1 MLKPISILIASAITF
16 AAIAKVGAMESP
28 AVASH
33 PLRDSNRPTGEHEHD
48 HEQEEKQKYTCLMH
62 PEVITDQPGNCPKCG
77 MKLVPIKEKQRSTS
91 NIEHRTSSRPT
102 VHPPHQTHEH
112 PSSVAAATHG
122 AAGEHEHEKMQMEMH
137 STIDLADPMSRE
149 GSGTSWLPDSSPMYG
164 RMFMFGENMLMLH
177 GAIFPR
183 YTNVST
189 RRGDDRIDAPNWFM
203 AMFSHPLGDSTQ
215 FGSRLMMS
223 LDPLTEGG
231 RGYPLLFQTGEVW
244 NGEALHD
251 RQHPHDL
258 FDELSFSLSQKFEH
272 DLSAYVYFG
281 YPGEPA
287 LGPPAF
293 MHRPSAMDDP
303 DAPIGHHWQDSTHIT
318 FGVATL
324 GAQWRNVKLEGSIF
338 TGREP
343 DEDRYDFDRPRFDSY
358 SGRLSW
364 NPTQNLALQISF
376 GYIKSPEVIDPELNR
391 HRTTAS
397 AIYNLPLGNDS
408 NWSNSFVWGQNN
420 DTGQGKT
427 QSFLVESDYQRG
439 RNTVY
444 FRWEHVEK
452 SGEELVL
459 NPGADTRIFPVG
471 AYTLGYVRDLSHG
484 NGVDIGL
491 GTQFTI
497 NNRPDTLDRYYGD
510 DLGYA
515 FQFFLR
521 IRPSGHNH
529 GGHQH
534 AENVAGTEK

>member
-1 MLKPISILIASAITF
+1 
-16 AAIAKVGAMESP
+16 
-28 AVASH
+28 
-33 PLRDSNRPTGEHEHD
+33 
-48 HEQEEKQKYTCLMH
+48 
-62 PEVITDQPGNCPKCG
+62 
-77 MKLVPIKEKQRSTS
+77 
-91 NIEHRTSSRPT
+91 
-102 VHPPHQTHEH
+102 
-112 PSSVAAATHG
+112 
-122 AAGEHEHEKMQMEMH
+122 MQMEMH
-137 STIDLADPMSRE
+137 SSIDLAEPMSRE

-164 RMFMFGENMLMLH
+164 RMFMFGDDMLMLH
-177 GAIFPR
+177 SAIFPR

-203 AMFSHPLGDSTQ
+203 AMYSHPLGESAQ
-215 FGSRLMMS
+215 FGARVMMS

-231 RGYPLLFQTGEVW
+231 RGYPLLFQSGESW
-244 NGEALHD
+244 NGEPLHD

-258 FDELSFSLSQKFEH
+258 FDELSLSLSQKFDH
-272 DLSAYVYFG
+272 DLSAYIYFG

-287 LGPPAF
+287 LGPPTF

-303 DAPIGHHWQDSTHIT
+303 DAPIGHHWQDSTHVT
-318 FGVATL
+318 FGVATAGL
-324 GAQWRNVKLEGSIF
+324 VWCNIKIEGSIF

-343 DEDRYDFDRPRFDSY
+343 DEDRYDFDQPEFDSY

-364 NPTQNLALQISF
+364 NPTRNLAMQVSY
-376 GYIKSPEVIDPELNR
+376 GYIKSPEAFDPELNR

-397 AIYNLPLGNDS
+397 VIYNLPLGRDS
-408 NWSNSFVWGQNN
+408 NWANTFVWGQNN

-439 RNTVY
+439 RDTVY

-452 SGEELVL
+452 SGEELIL
-459 NPGADTRIFPVG
+459 NAAADARVFPGG

-484 NGVDIGL
+484 NGIDVGL

-497 NNRPDTLDRYYGD
+497 NRQPDTLGRYYGD

-521 IRPSGHNH
+521 IRPSLHTHSGHEH
-529 GGHQH
+529 AQH
-534 AENVAGTEK
+534 VAGMEK